1 MKQFKRIALVLM
13 IFLGIVFLT
22 SCDGLLGN
30 QKEELELTNEERFS
44 LFEEIDYGKVTDSVV
59 SIKGSI
65 DLDLNVKMEQEEAEE
80 NFELPFE
87 LRGSVELYASLKSY
101 EEMFVYLNIEGS
113 LDGDLSMITMAGLP
127 KMSIDAKVY
136 ITNGNVY
143 VDGTVVQGGTTVTV
157 QNKYLDVFDE
167 DDYDELVAGLEID
180 FSDFEIDF
188 EEIPEELKIKTYKVG
203 DSYEFEMVVDTD
215 VLDDLISEIE
225 ELLFGAFGEEASFVV
240 NKNEDFL
247 TKVTIKF
254 SDRLEKITL
263 NSKIDL
269 ELKSEFEDEEAA
281 EDNASLTINLF
292 NDLKLTIDFKDK
304 MPSGLP
310 SLAQLEEFEEAEDDF
325 DLEF

>member
-1 MKQFKRIALVLM
+1 M
-13 IFLGIVFLT
+13 
-22 SCDGLLGN
+22 
-30 QKEELELTNEERFS
+30 
-44 LFEEIDYGKVTDSVV
+44 
-59 SIKGSI
+59 
-65 DLDLNVKMEQEEAEE
+65 
-80 NFELPFE
+80 
-87 LRGSVELYASLKSY
+87 
-101 EEMFVYLNIEGS
+101 
-113 LDGDLSMITMAGLP
+113 
-127 KMSIDAKVY
+127 
-136 ITNGNVY
+136 
-143 VDGTVVQGGTTVTV
+143 
-157 QNKYLDVFDE
+157 
-167 DDYDELVAGLEID
+167 AGLEID

>member
-1 MKQFKRIALVLM
+1 
-13 IFLGIVFLT
+13 
-22 SCDGLLGN
+22 
-30 QKEELELTNEERFS
+30 
-44 LFEEIDYGKVTDSVV
+44 
-59 SIKGSI
+59 
-65 DLDLNVKMEQEEAEE
+65 
-80 NFELPFE
+80 
-87 LRGSVELYASLKSY
+87 
-101 EEMFVYLNIEGS
+101 MFVYLNIEGS

-310 SLAQLEEFEEAEDDF
+310 SLAQLEEFEEADDDF
-325 DLEF
+325 DLGF